1 MVEILSVGLGFSL
14 TTVFIFSLGFLYFLD
29 YRFRNNGQNHLFY
42 ISLGALSLLIL
53 LIALIMLGKTIIY
66 NTFLYS
72 HKDTAFRFLTV
83 GIIFGLITFPFVL
96 RNSTKVFLRL

>member
-1 MVEILSVGLGFSL
+1 MIEILSVGLGVGL
-14 TTVFIFSLGFLYFLD
+14 TTEYIFSLGFLYFLD
-29 YRFRNNGQNHLFY
+29 YRFRNSGQNHLFY
-42 ISLGALSLLIL
+42 ISLGALSLMVL
-53 LIALIMLGKTIIY
+53 LIALVMLGKAIIY